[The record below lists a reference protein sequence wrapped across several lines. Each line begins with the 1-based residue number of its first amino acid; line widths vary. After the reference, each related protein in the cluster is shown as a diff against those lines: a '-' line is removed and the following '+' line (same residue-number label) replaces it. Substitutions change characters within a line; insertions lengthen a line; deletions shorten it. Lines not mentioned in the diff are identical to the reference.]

1 MGKERN
7 QAEIEA
13 KRIAA
18 LNDTTNANKKAA
30 IEALRKTLGNVS
42 KACEAV
48 NISRTQFYEWV
59 NEDADF
65 AQSLKDIREKTVDI
79 AETAL
84 QKLIQEGNPTA
95 IIFYLKT
102 QAKDRGYR
110 EGMEHTGADG
120 KDLFPQF
127 ANQPI
132 QVEIIKTTNE

>member
-1 MGKERN
+1 MGKQRDQE
-7 QAEIEA
+7 AAEA

-59 NEDADF
+59 NEDPDF
-65 AQSLKDIREKTVDI
+65 AQSLKDVREKTVDI

-110 EGMEHTGADG
+110 EGMEHTGEGG
-120 KDLFPQF
+120 KDLFPAF
-127 ANQPI
+127 GIGPI
-132 QVEIIKTTNE
+132 QVEIVKTTE

>member
-1 MGKERN
+1 MGKQRD
-7 QAEIEA
+7 QAAAEA
-13 KRIAA
+13 KRMAA

-59 NEDADF
+59 NEDPDF
-65 AQSLKDIREKTVDI
+65 AQSLKDVREKTVDI

-110 EGMEHTGADG
+110 EGMEHTGEGG
-120 KDLFPQF
+120 KDLFPAF
-127 ANQPI
+127 GIGPI
-132 QVEIIKTTNE
+132 QVEIVKTTE

>member
-1 MGKERN
+1 MAKQRN

-13 KRIAA
+13 KRMAA
-18 LNDTTNANKKAA
+18 LNDTTDANKKAA
-30 IEALRKTLGNVS
+30 IEALKKTLGNVS

-48 NISRTQFYEWV
+48 GISRGHFYEWV
-59 NEDADF
+59 KEDEAF
-65 AQSLKDIREKTVDI
+65 AQSLKDVREKTVDI

-95 IIFYLKT
+95 IIFFLKT

-120 KDLFPQF
+120 KDLFPPMSTL
-127 ANQPI
+127 PI
-132 QVEIIKTTNE
+132 QVEILKTTE

>member
-1 MGKERN
+1 M
-7 QAEIEA
+7 EA
-13 KRIAA
+13 
-18 LNDTTNANKKAA
+18 LTDTTNANKKAA
-30 IEALRKTLGNVS
+30 IEALKKTLGNVS

-48 NISRTQFYEWV
+48 GIDRSTFYDWV
-59 NEDADF
+59 NADPAF
-65 AQSLKDIREKTVDI
+65 AQSLKDVREKTVDI

-132 QVEIIKTTNE
+132 QVEILKTTE

>member
-1 MGKERN
+1 MAKQRD
-7 QAEIEA
+7 QAAIEA

-30 IEALRKTLGNVS
+30 IEALERTLGNVA
-42 KACEAV
+42 KACAAV
-48 NISRTQFYEWV
+48 GISRGAFYEWV
-59 NEDADF
+59 KEDEAF
-65 AQSLKDIREKTVDI
+65 AQALKDIREKTVDI

-95 IIFYLKT
+95 IIFFLKT

-120 KDLFPQF
+120 KDLFPPMSTL
-127 ANQPI
+127 PI
-132 QVEIIKTTNE
+132 QVEILKTTG